1 MRDTAGRKHLYAWCQ
16 KLYMRSLWFDLRR
29 RDVGV
34 RHRVREKKNNISQ
47 KKNYYV
53 SLRKNAQQI
62 LALQFKK
69 NKIISGAH
77 ECI

>member
-1 MRDTAGRKHLYAWCQ
+1 
-16 KLYMRSLWFDLRR
+16 MRSLWFDLRR

-47 KKNYYV
+47 KKNYFV

-77 ECI
+77 DHVFKK